1 MNFLKLKINK
11 VKCKACG
18 TVFERTKLDK
28 HLDLCVKCQN
38 EKDGVITKEERK
50 KNV

>member
-11 VKCKACG
+11 VKCKNCG

-28 HLDLCVKCQN
+28 HLELCVRCQN
-38 EKDGVITKEERK
+38 IKDGVIIKEERK